1 MLGLMGKIW
10 FNRAVLQTWFVCGI
24 FTVFSGQG
32 IAAEKVT
39 IFSDWQSS
47 PVEFSK
53 TPYSSR
59 VDCGSLKSWSVEPA
73 QILLA
78 KTVSEADGFPEYCD
92 VLGHIQSTIKFRL
105 FMPIHWN
112 GRFFMV
118 GNGGLAGDDLLRP
131 GYPQHL
137 NKMKAAIRLGFA
149 TVMTDSGHSD
159 SEQPGG
165 SFAYNNFSSEIDFAF
180 RATHVVSVAAK
191 LLIQAF
197 YDRSPAYSYFDG
209 CSGGGRQ
216 GLMSVQRYPD
226 DFNGVVSG
234 SPAFDW
240 TALTM
245 SWLLVNPI
253 LESAKISLKQVKTL
267 GDIVTNT
274 CDGRDGLKD
283 GLIENPLACDVDFEK
298 LLPVCK
304 KVDKDGQCFTP
315 AQVQAIARLHADTF
329 VKGVRIQPGFPPSSD
344 LSKANA
350 WDTWLPSAD
359 KHDGGAGQF
368 IAQEV
373 LRYIAFDRDDPTRE
387 IADFD
392 AERDMGNFGLAM
404 RMLDAKDTNIQQ
416 FQRAGNKLLMYMG
429 WEDLAFSPKAL
440 VEYYETL
447 IQTMGENTDD
457 FARLFMAPGMYH
469 CFGGPGPNRF
479 DYMTP
484 LVTWV
489 EKDIAPE
496 TIIAHQYSEGKAV
509 RTHPLCPWPKVA
521 KYKGRGLAEEASSFA
536 CVAPLF

>member
-1 MLGLMGKIW
+1 MTKIQ
-10 FNRAVLQTWFVCGI
+10 FNLAILWTAAVCGL
-24 FTVFSGQG
+24 FTLFSSQS
-32 IAAEKVT
+32 IAAQKIE
-39 IFSDWQSS
+39 IFADWQSS
-47 PVEFSK
+47 PVQFAE
-53 TPYSSR
+53 TPYTSQ
-59 VDCGSLKSWSVEPA
+59 VDCESLKSWSVEPA

-78 KTVSEADGFPEYCD
+78 KTVSEQDGLPEYCD
-92 VLGHIQSTIKFRL
+92 VLGHIQSNIKFRM
-105 FMPIHWN
+105 FMPINWN

-118 GNGGLAGDDLLRP
+118 GNGGLAGDDLLEP

-137 NKMKAAIRLGFA
+137 DKMKAAIRLGFA
-149 TVMTDSGHSD
+149 TAMTDSGHSD

-197 YDRSPAYSYFDG
+197 YDRTPVYSYFDG

-226 DFNGVVSG
+226 DFNGVVAG

-240 TALTM
+240 AALTV

-253 LESAKISLKQVKTL
+253 LESAKISLEQVKTL
-267 GDIVTNT
+267 GDIVSDT
-274 CDGRDGLKD
+274 CDGQDGIED
-283 GLIENPLACDVDFEK
+283 GLIENPLVCDVDFET
-298 LLPVCK
+298 LLPVCQN
-304 KVDKDGQCFTP
+304 VDKNGICFTSV
-315 AQVQAIARLHADTF
+315 QVQAITRFHADTF
-329 VKGVRIQPGFPPSSD
+329 VNGVRIQPGFPPSSD
-344 LSKANA
+344 LSKFNA

-359 KHDGGAGQF
+359 KRDTDVGQS
-368 IAQEV
+368 IAREV
-373 LRYIAFDRDDPTRE
+373 LRYIAFDNDDPARE

-392 AERDMGNFGLAM
+392 ADRDMGNFGLAM
-404 RMLDAKDTNIQQ
+404 RMMDANDTDIRY
-416 FQRAGNKLLMYMG
+416 FQNAGNKLLMYMG

-440 VEYYETL
+440 VEYYERLT
-447 IQTMGENTDD
+447 QTMGKDTDD

-469 CFGGPGPNRF
+469 CFGGPGPNKF

-489 EKDIAPE
+489 EKGIAPE
-496 TIIAHQYSEGKAV
+496 TIIAHQYSKEKTV

-521 KYKGRGLAEEASSFA
+521 KYKGRGLVEAASSFS
-536 CVAPLF
+536 CTVPQ